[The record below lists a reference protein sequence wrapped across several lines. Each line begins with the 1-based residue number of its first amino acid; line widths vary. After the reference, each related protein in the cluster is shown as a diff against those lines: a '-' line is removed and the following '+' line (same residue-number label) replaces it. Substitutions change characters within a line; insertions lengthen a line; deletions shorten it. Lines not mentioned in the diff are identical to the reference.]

1 MWGCKNIR
9 VLLSSESARA
19 KCVVIPGG
27 KGDLTARAERMTA
40 MSDMVIRSKRQTSA
54 AKRKRYLREYGP
66 LWIMALPALI
76 LLVLFSYIPLAGLVI
91 VFKDYNFLKGIW
103 GSPWVG
109 FKNFEFFFYN
119 MDNALRAT
127 KNTLILNALNMTFG
141 TIMSIALAIM
151 FSEIRSKKY
160 LKVTQTISI
169 FPHFLSWAVVGGIA
183 TAFLSYDKGMINSLV
198 SVLGMER
205 LDLYNTA
212 GYWPAILTVFNVWK
226 GAGYSAIVYYATIS
240 GFDTSYYEAAEV
252 DGATLWQRII
262 HITLP
267 MLLPTICILTLMSV
281 GRIFYGDLS
290 MMMSMHNLNPM
301 LFETTDIIDTFVYR
315 SITQLGDYSMA
326 SAVSLYQ
333 SVFGFAL
340 VLGSNY
346 VVGKFSAES
355 KLF

>member
-1 MWGCKNIR
+1 MSN
-9 VLLSSESARA
+9 SSRPKA
-19 KCVVIPGG
+19 PF
-27 KGDLTARAERMTA
+27 AERA
-40 MSDMVIRSKRQTSA
+40 Y
-54 AKRKRYLREYGP
+54 RYMRDNGA
-66 LWIMALPALI
+66 LWLLALPSLAL
-76 LLVLFSYIPLAGLVI
+76 LLFFSYIPMAGLVI
-91 VFKDYNFLKGIW
+91 VFKDYDFLKGIW
-103 GSPWVG
+103 ASPWAG

-127 KNTLILNALNMTFG
+127 RNTLFLNALNMFFG
-141 TIMSIALAIM
+141 TLVSIALAIM

-160 LKVTQTISI
+160 LKVSQTISI

-183 TAFLSYDKGMINSLV
+183 TAFLSYDKGLINSIVV
-198 SVLGMER
+198 SLGGER
-205 LDLYNTA
+205 LNLYNEA
-212 GYWPAILTVFNVWK
+212 RYWPVILTAFNVWK

-262 HITLP
+262 YITVP
-267 MLLPTICILTLMSV
+267 MLTPTICILTLMSV
-281 GRIFYGDLS
+281 GRMFYGDLS

-326 SAVSLYQ
+326 SAVNLYQ
-333 SVFGFAL
+333 SIFGFVL
-340 VLGSNY
+340 VLLSNY
-346 VVGKFSAES
+346 VVGKFDADS

>member
-1 MWGCKNIR
+1 MSNPAATAKQAVRAARRIR
-9 VLLSSESARA
+9 YV
-19 KCVVIPGG
+19 K
-27 KGDLTARAERMTA
+27 
-40 MSDMVIRSKRQTSA
+40 
-54 AKRKRYLREYGP
+54 EYGP
-66 LWIMALPALI
+66 LWVLSAPALI
-76 LLVLFSYIPLAGLVI
+76 LLVLFSYIPMAGLVI

-103 GSPWVG
+103 ASPWVG

-127 KNTLILNALNMTFG
+127 KNTLILNALSMFFSTL
-141 TIMSIALAIM
+141 MSISLAIM
-151 FSEIRSKKY
+151 FSEIRNKKY
-160 LKVTQTISI
+160 LKITQTISI
-169 FPHFLSWAVVGGIA
+169 FPHFLSWAVIGGIA
-183 TAFLSYDKGMINSLV
+183 TAFLSYDKGMINGIV
-198 SVLGMER
+198 SGMGLER
-205 LDLYNTA
+205 LDLYNKAT
-212 GYWPAILTVFNVWK
+212 YWPAILTVFNVWK

-262 HITLP
+262 HITMP

-301 LFETTDIIDTFVYR
+301 LFDTTDIIDTFVYR

-333 SVFGFAL
+333 SVFGFIL
-340 VLGSNY
+340 VVGSNY
-346 VVGKFSAES
+346 IVGKFSAES

>member
-1 MWGCKNIR
+1 MASSKTIARR
-9 VLLSSESARA
+9 VPASVRA
-19 KCVVIPGG
+19 
-27 KGDLTARAERMTA
+27 
-40 MSDMVIRSKRQTSA
+40 
-54 AKRKRYLREYGP
+54 KRYLQEYGP
-66 LWIMALPALI
+66 LWVLSLPALI
-76 LLVLFSYIPLAGLVI
+76 LLLLFSYIPMAGLVI
-91 VFKDYNFLKGIW
+91 VFKDYDFLKGIW
-103 GSPWVG
+103 ASPWVG

-127 KNTLILNALNMTFG
+127 KNTLFLNAL
-141 TIMSIALAIM
+141 SISFSTVVSISLAIM
-151 FSEIRSKKY
+151 FSEIRSKKF

-183 TAFLSYDKGMINSLV
+183 TAFLSYDKGLINSIVV
-198 SVLGMER
+198 SLGGQR
-205 LDLYNTA
+205 IDLYNTA

-262 HITLP
+262 YITIP

-301 LFETTDIIDTFVYR
+301 IYETTDIIDTFVYR
-315 SITQLGDYSMA
+315 SITQLGDYSMS

-333 SVFGFAL
+333 SIFGFAL
-340 VLGSNY
+340 VLISNY

>member
-1 MWGCKNIR
+1 MSNP
-9 VLLSSESARA
+9 AA
-19 KCVVIPGG
+19 
-27 KGDLTARAERMTA
+27 TARQAVRA
-40 MSDMVIRSKRQTSA
+40 ARRIRYVK
-54 AKRKRYLREYGP
+54 EYGP
-66 LWIMALPALI
+66 LWVLSAPALI
-76 LLVLFSYIPLAGLVI
+76 LLVLFSYIPMAGLVI

-103 GSPWVG
+103 ASPWVG

-127 KNTLILNALNMTFG
+127 KNTLILNALNMAFG
-141 TIMSIALAIM
+141 TLMSIALAIM
-151 FSEIRSKKY
+151 FSEIRNKKY
-160 LKVTQTISI
+160 LKITQTISI
-169 FPHFLSWAVVGGIA
+169 FPHFLSWAVIGGIA
-183 TAFLSYDKGMINSLV
+183 TAFLSYDKGMINGIV
-198 SVLGMER
+198 SGMGLER
-205 LDLYNTA
+205 LDLYNKAT
-212 GYWPAILTVFNVWK
+212 YWPAILTVFNVWK
-226 GAGYSAIVYYATIS
+226 GSGYSAIVYYATIS

-262 HITLP
+262 HITMP

-301 LFETTDIIDTFVYR
+301 LFDTTDIIDTFVYR

-333 SVFGFAL
+333 SVFGFIL
-340 VLGSNY
+340 VVGSNY

>member
-1 MWGCKNIR
+1 MSQIARTKRPGSASLRRIR
-9 VLLSSESARA
+9 YV
-19 KCVVIPGG
+19 K
-27 KGDLTARAERMTA
+27 
-40 MSDMVIRSKRQTSA
+40 
-54 AKRKRYLREYGP
+54 EYGP
-66 LWIMALPALI
+66 LWILASPALI
-76 LLVLFSYIPLAGLVI
+76 LLVLFSYIPMAGMVI

-119 MDNALRAT
+119 MENALRAT
-127 KNTLILNALNMTFG
+127 KNTLILNALSMTFS
-141 TIMSIALAIM
+141 TLVSISLAIM

-160 LKVTQTISI
+160 LKITQTISI

-183 TAFLSYDKGMINSLV
+183 TAFLSYDKGMINSIV
-198 SVLGMER
+198 SGLGLER
-205 LDLYNTA
+205 LDLYNTPS
-212 GYWPAILTVFNVWK
+212 YWPTILTIFNVWK

-262 HITLP
+262 HITIP
-267 MLLPTICILTLMSV
+267 MLTPTICVLTLMSI

-301 LFETTDIIDTFVYR
+301 LYDTTDIIDTFVYR
-315 SITQLGDYSMA
+315 SITQLGDYSMS

-333 SVFGFAL
+333 SVFGFIL
-340 VLGSNY
+340 VLLSNY

>member
-1 MWGCKNIR
+1 MSNPAIQMKR
-9 VLLSSESARA
+9 ASS
-19 KCVVIPGG
+19 
-27 KGDLTARAERMTA
+27 TARR
-40 MSDMVIRSKRQTSA
+40 IR
-54 AKRKRYLREYGP
+54 YVREYGP
-66 LWIMALPALI
+66 LWVLSAPAII
-76 LLVLFSYIPLAGLVI
+76 LLVLFSYIPMAGLVI

-103 GSPWVG
+103 ASPWVG

-127 KNTLILNALNMTFG
+127 KNTLILNALSMTFS
-141 TIMSIALAIM
+141 TLMSISLAIM
-151 FSEIRSKKY
+151 FSEIRNKKY

-169 FPHFLSWAVVGGIA
+169 FPHFLSWAVIGGIA
-183 TAFLSYDKGMINSLV
+183 TAFLSYDKGMINGIVASMGL
-198 SVLGMER
+198 ER
-205 LDLYNTA
+205 LDLYNEA
-212 GYWPAILTVFNVWK
+212 AYWPAILTIFNVWK
-226 GAGYSAIVYYATIS
+226 GSGYSAIVYYATIS

-262 HITLP
+262 HITMP

-333 SVFGFAL
+333 SVFGFIL

-346 VVGKFSAES
+346 IVGKFSAES

>member
-1 MWGCKNIR
+1 M
-9 VLLSSESARA
+9 SSPVVTVRQRSSAQRR
-19 KCVVIPGG
+19 
-27 KGDLTARAERMTA
+27 L
-40 MSDMVIRSKRQTSA
+40 
-54 AKRKRYLREYGP
+54 RYVREYGP
-66 LWIMALPALI
+66 LWVLALPALI
-76 LLVLFSYIPLAGLVI
+76 LLVLFSYIPMAGLVI

-103 GSPWVG
+103 ASPWVG

-127 KNTLILNALNMTFG
+127 KNTLVLNMLNMAFG
-141 TIMSIALAIM
+141 TLMSIALAIM
-151 FSEIRSKKY
+151 FSEIRNKKY

-169 FPHFLSWAVVGGIA
+169 FPHFLSWAVIGGIA
-183 TAFLSYDKGMINSLV
+183 TAFLSYDKGMINGVV
-198 SVLGMER
+198 SNLGMER

-212 GYWPAILTVFNVWK
+212 GYWPAILTIFNVWK
-226 GAGYSAIVYYATIS
+226 GSGYSAIVYYATIS

-252 DGATLWQRII
+252 DGATLWQRIVY
-262 HITLP
+262 ITMP
-267 MLLPTICILTLMSV
+267 MLLPTICILTLMNV

-333 SVFGFAL
+333 SVFGFVL
-340 VLGSNY
+340 VLTSNY
-346 VVGKFSAES
+346 IVGKFSSES

>member
-1 MWGCKNIR
+1 MPGVRIN
-9 VLLSSESARA
+9 LNA
-19 KCVVIPGG
+19 CV
-27 KGDLTARAERMTA
+27 ERMTA
-40 MSDMVIRSKRQTSA
+40 MSNMVLQRKRQTSA
-54 AKRKRYLREYGP
+54 AKRRRYLREYGP

-76 LLVLFSYIPLAGLVI
+76 LLVLFSYIPMAGLVI

-127 KNTLILNALNMTFG
+127 KNTLVLNALNMAFG
-141 TIMSIALAIM
+141 TVVSIALAIM
-151 FSEIRSKKY
+151 FSEIRNKKY

-183 TAFLSYDKGMINSLV
+183 TAFLSYDKGMINGIISA
-198 SVLGMER
+198 LGMER

-212 GYWPAILTVFNVWK
+212 AYWPAILTIFNVWK

-346 VVGKFSAES
+346 IVGKFSAES
-355 KLF
+355 RLF

>member
-1 MWGCKNIR
+1 MRNAVKTANGASKAQK
-9 VLLSSESARA
+9 AR
-19 KCVVIPGG
+19 
-27 KGDLTARAERMTA
+27 
-40 MSDMVIRSKRQTSA
+40 
-54 AKRKRYLREYGP
+54 RYIQEYGP
-66 LWIMALPALI
+66 LWVLAAPALI
-76 LLVLFSYIPLAGLVI
+76 LLVAFSYVPMAGLVI
-91 VFKDYNFLKGIW
+91 VFKDYNFLEGIW

-119 MDNALRAT
+119 MENALRAT
-127 KNTLILNALNMTFG
+127 RNTLFLNALNMFFSTL
-141 TIMSIALAIM
+141 MSISLAIM
-151 FSEIRSKKY
+151 FSEIRSRKY

-183 TAFLSYDKGMINSLV
+183 TAFLSYDKGMINGIVASL
-198 SVLGMER
+198 GGER
-205 LDLYNTA
+205 LDLYNTP
-212 GYWPAILTVFNVWK
+212 GYWPLILTVFNVWK

-262 HITLP
+262 HITIP
-267 MLLPTICILTLMSV
+267 MLRPTICVLTLMSV

-315 SITQLGDYSMA
+315 SITQLGDYSMS

-333 SVFGFAL
+333 SVFGFVL
-340 VLGSNY
+340 VLLSNY
-346 VVGKFSAES
+346 IVGRINPDS

>member
-1 MWGCKNIR
+1 MSNP
-9 VLLSSESARA
+9 AATA
-19 KCVVIPGG
+19 KQAV
-27 KGDLTARAERMTA
+27 R
-40 MSDMVIRSKRQTSA
+40 A
-54 AKRKRYLREYGP
+54 AKRIRYVKEYGP
-66 LWIMALPALI
+66 LWVLSAPALI
-76 LLVLFSYIPLAGLVI
+76 LLVLFSYIPMAGLVI

-103 GSPWVG
+103 ASPWVG

-141 TIMSIALAIM
+141 TLMSIALAIM
-151 FSEIRSKKY
+151 FSEIRNKKY
-160 LKVTQTISI
+160 LKITQTISI
-169 FPHFLSWAVVGGIA
+169 FPHFLSWAVIGGIA
-183 TAFLSYDKGMINSLV
+183 TAFLSYDKGMINGIV
-198 SVLGMER
+198 SGMGLER
-205 LDLYNTA
+205 LDLYNKA
-212 GYWPAILTVFNVWK
+212 AYWPAILTIFNVWK

-262 HITLP
+262 HITMP

-301 LFETTDIIDTFVYR
+301 LFDTTDIIDTFVYR

-333 SVFGFAL
+333 SVFGFIL

-346 VVGKFSAES
+346 IVGKFSAES

>member
-1 MWGCKNIR
+1 MSTPFPTIKQ
-9 VLLSSESARA
+9 SS
-19 KCVVIPGG
+19 
-27 KGDLTARAERMTA
+27 
-40 MSDMVIRSKRQTSA
+40 RQGRTS
-54 AKRKRYLREYGP
+54 RYLREYGP
-66 LWIMALPALI
+66 LWILALPALA
-76 LLVLFSYIPLAGLVI
+76 LLVAFSYIPMAGLVI

-119 MDNALRAT
+119 MGNALRAT
-127 KNTLILNALNMTFG
+127 GNTLFLNALNMFFG
-141 TIMSIALAIM
+141 TLMSISLAIM
-151 FSEIRSKKY
+151 FSEIRSKRY

-183 TAFLSYDKGMINSLV
+183 TAFLSYDKGMINSILV
-198 SVLGMER
+198 TLGGER

-226 GAGYSAIVYYATIS
+226 GSGYSAIVYYATIS
-240 GFDTSYYEAAEV
+240 GFDPSYYEAAEV
-252 DGATLWQRII
+252 DGATLWQRIL

-267 MLLPTICILTLMSV
+267 MLAPTVCILTLMSV

-301 LFETTDIIDTFVYR
+301 LYETTDIIDTFVYR

-333 SVFGFAL
+333 SMFGFVL
-340 VLGSNY
+340 VLLSNY
-346 VVGKFSAES
+346 IVGRFSSES
-355 KLF
+355 RLF

>member
-1 MWGCKNIR
+1 MDVMVKPAMYA
-9 VLLSSESARA
+9 EQKSASR
-19 KCVVIPGG
+19 
-27 KGDLTARAERMTA
+27 TM
-40 MSDMVIRSKRQTSA
+40 
-54 AKRKRYLREYGP
+54 RYLRDNGP
-66 LWIMALPALI
+66 LWVMAAPALA
-76 LLVLFSYIPLAGLVI
+76 LLVLFSYVPMAGLVI
-91 VFKDYNFLKGIW
+91 VFKDYDFLKGIW

-109 FKNFEFFFYN
+109 LKNFEFFFYN
-119 MDNALRAT
+119 MENALRAT
-127 KNTLILNALNMTFG
+127 KNTLVLNALNISFG
-141 TIMSIALAIM
+141 TLTSIALAIM

-169 FPHFLSWAVVGGIA
+169 FPHFLSWAVIGGIA
-183 TAFLSYDKGMINSLV
+183 TAFLSYDKGMVNSILTT
-198 SVLGMER
+198 LGAER
-205 LDLYNTA
+205 VDLYNTA
-212 GYWPAILTVFNVWK
+212 GYWPVIITLFNVWK

-252 DGATLWQRII
+252 DGATLWQRIV

-301 LFETTDIIDTFVYR
+301 LYETTDIIDTFVYR
-315 SITQLGDYSMA
+315 SITQLGDYSMS

-333 SVFGFAL
+333 SIFGFLL
-340 VLGSNY
+340 VMASNY
-346 VVGKFSAES
+346 IVGKFSAES

>member
-1 MWGCKNIR
+1 MSNLTVPRRR
-9 VLLSSESARA
+9 VPLGMRSAR
-19 KCVVIPGG
+19 
-27 KGDLTARAERMTA
+27 
-40 MSDMVIRSKRQTSA
+40 
-54 AKRKRYLREYGP
+54 YFREYGP
-66 LWIMALPALI
+66 LWLLALPALL
-76 LLVLFSYIPLAGLVI
+76 LLVAFSYIPMAGLVI

-119 MDNALRAT
+119 MGNALRAT
-127 KNTLILNALNMTFG
+127 KNTLFLNALNMFFSTL
-141 TIMSIALAIM
+141 MSISLAIM

-183 TAFLSYDKGMINSLV
+183 TAFLSYDKGMINSIIV
-198 SVLGMER
+198 GMGGER

-240 GFDTSYYEAAEV
+240 GFDTSYFEAAEV

-262 HITLP
+262 HITIP
-267 MLLPTICILTLMSV
+267 MLAPTICILTLMSV

-301 LFETTDIIDTFVYR
+301 LYETTDIIDTFVYR
-315 SITQLGDYSMA
+315 SITQLGDYSMS

-333 SVFGFAL
+333 SLFGFVL
-340 VLGSNY
+340 VLLSNY
-346 VVGKFSAES
+346 IVGKFSAES

>member
-1 MWGCKNIR
+1 MSN
-9 VLLSSESARA
+9 
-19 KCVVIPGG
+19 
-27 KGDLTARAERMTA
+27 AE
-40 MSDMVIRSKRQTSA
+40 MSVRQRSA
-54 AKRKRYLREYGP
+54 AQRRIRYVREYGP
-66 LWIMALPALI
+66 LWVLAAPALI
-76 LLVLFSYIPLAGLVI
+76 LLVLFSYVPMAGMVI

-109 FKNFEFFFYN
+109 FKNFEFFFYT

-127 KNTLILNALNMTFG
+127 KNTLILNALSMTFS
-141 TIMSIALAIM
+141 TLASISLAIM
-151 FSEIRSKKY
+151 FSEIRSKKF
-160 LKVTQTISI
+160 LKITQTISI
-169 FPHFLSWAVVGGIA
+169 FPHFLSWAVIGGIA
-183 TAFLSYDKGMINSLV
+183 TAFLSYDKGMINSLLV
-198 SVLGMER
+198 SMGGER
-205 LDLYNTA
+205 ANLYNEP

-262 HITLP
+262 HITVP

-301 LFETTDIIDTFVYR
+301 LYSTTDIIDTFVYR
-315 SITQLGDYSMA
+315 SITELGDYSMG

-333 SVFGFAL
+333 SVFGFVL
-340 VLGSNY
+340 VLTSNY
-346 VVGKFSAES
+346 IVGKFSSDS

>member
-1 MWGCKNIR
+1 MHQISP
-9 VLLSSESARA
+9 LASERSASARF
-19 KCVVIPGG
+19 V
-27 KGDLTARAERMTA
+27 
-40 MSDMVIRSKRQTSA
+40 
-54 AKRKRYLREYGP
+54 RYIKEYGP
-66 LWIMALPALI
+66 LWVLAAPALI
-76 LLVLFSYIPLAGLVI
+76 LLILFSYVPMAGMVI

-103 GSPWVG
+103 DSPWVG

-127 KNTLILNALNMTFG
+127 KNTLVLNALSMTFS
-141 TIMSIALAIM
+141 TLMSISLAIM

-169 FPHFLSWAVVGGIA
+169 VPHFLSWAVVGGIA
-183 TAFLSYDKGMINSLV
+183 TAFLSYDKGMINGLV
-198 SVLGMER
+198 TSMGLER

-212 GYWPAILTVFNVWK
+212 GYWPAILTIFNVWK
-226 GAGYSAIVYYATIS
+226 GAGYSAVVYYATIS

-262 HITLP
+262 HITIP
-267 MLLPTICILTLMSV
+267 MLTPTICVLTLMSV

-301 LFETTDIIDTFVYR
+301 LYETTDIIDTFVYR
-315 SITQLGDYSMA
+315 SITQLGDYSMS

-333 SVFGFAL
+333 SVFGFGL
-340 VLGSNY
+340 VLLSNY
-346 VVGKFSAES
+346 IVGKFSAES
-355 KLF
+355 RLF

>member
-1 MWGCKNIR
+1 MSNLTVPRRR
-9 VLLSSESARA
+9 VPLGTRSAR
-19 KCVVIPGG
+19 
-27 KGDLTARAERMTA
+27 
-40 MSDMVIRSKRQTSA
+40 
-54 AKRKRYLREYGP
+54 YFREYGP
-66 LWIMALPALI
+66 LWLLALPALL
-76 LLVLFSYIPLAGLVI
+76 LLVAFSYIPMAGLVI

-119 MDNALRAT
+119 MGNALRAT
-127 KNTLILNALNMTFG
+127 KNTLFLNALNMFFSTL
-141 TIMSIALAIM
+141 MSISLAIM

-183 TAFLSYDKGMINSLV
+183 TAFLSYDKGMINGIIG
-198 SVLGMER
+198 GMGGER

-240 GFDTSYYEAAEV
+240 GFDTSYFEAAEV

-262 HITLP
+262 HITIP
-267 MLLPTICILTLMSV
+267 MLAPTICILTLMSV

-301 LFETTDIIDTFVYR
+301 LYETTDIIDTFVYR
-315 SITQLGDYSMA
+315 SITQLGDYSMS

-333 SVFGFAL
+333 SLFGFVL
-340 VLGSNY
+340 VLLSNY
-346 VVGKFSAES
+346 IVGKFSAES

>member
-1 MWGCKNIR
+1 MSNP
-9 VLLSSESARA
+9 AATA
-19 KCVVIPGG
+19 KQAV
-27 KGDLTARAERMTA
+27 R
-40 MSDMVIRSKRQTSA
+40 A
-54 AKRKRYLREYGP
+54 AKRIRYVKEYGP
-66 LWIMALPALI
+66 LWVLSAPALI
-76 LLVLFSYIPLAGLVI
+76 LLVLFSYIPMAGLVI

-103 GSPWVG
+103 ASPWVG

-141 TIMSIALAIM
+141 TLMSIALAIM
-151 FSEIRSKKY
+151 FSEIRNKKY
-160 LKVTQTISI
+160 LKITQTISI
-169 FPHFLSWAVVGGIA
+169 FPHFLSWAVIGGIA
-183 TAFLSYDKGMINSLV
+183 TAFLSYDKGMINGIV
-198 SVLGMER
+198 SGMGLER
-205 LDLYNTA
+205 LDLYNKA
-212 GYWPAILTVFNVWK
+212 AYWPAILTIFNVWK

-262 HITLP
+262 YITMP

-301 LFETTDIIDTFVYR
+301 LFDTTDIIDTFVYR

-333 SVFGFAL
+333 SVFGFIL
-340 VLGSNY
+340 VVGSNY
-346 VVGKFSAES
+346 VVSKFSAES

>member
-1 MWGCKNIR
+1 MSNP
-9 VLLSSESARA
+9 AATA
-19 KCVVIPGG
+19 KQAV
-27 KGDLTARAERMTA
+27 R
-40 MSDMVIRSKRQTSA
+40 A
-54 AKRKRYLREYGP
+54 AKRIRYVKEYGP
-66 LWIMALPALI
+66 LWVLSAPALI
-76 LLVLFSYIPLAGLVI
+76 LLVLFSYIPMAGLVI

-103 GSPWVG
+103 ASPWVG

-141 TIMSIALAIM
+141 TLMSIALAIM
-151 FSEIRSKKY
+151 FSEIRNKKY
-160 LKVTQTISI
+160 LKITQTISI
-169 FPHFLSWAVVGGIA
+169 FPHFLSWAVIGGIA
-183 TAFLSYDKGMINSLV
+183 TAFLSYDKGMINGIV
-198 SVLGMER
+198 SGMGLER
-205 LDLYNTA
+205 LDLYNKAT
-212 GYWPAILTVFNVWK
+212 YWPAILTIFNVWK

-262 HITLP
+262 HITMP

-301 LFETTDIIDTFVYR
+301 LFDTTDIIDTFVYR

-333 SVFGFAL
+333 SVFGFIL
-340 VLGSNY
+340 VVGSNY

>member
-1 MWGCKNIR
+1 MASNR
-9 VLLSSESARA
+9 TLAR
-19 KCVVIPGG
+19 
-27 KGDLTARAERMTA
+27 RAPFAVRA
-40 MSDMVIRSKRQTSA
+40 
-54 AKRKRYLREYGP
+54 KRYLQEYGP
-66 LWIMALPALI
+66 LWVLAMPALI
-76 LLVLFSYIPLAGLVI
+76 LLLLFSYIPMAGLVI
-91 VFKDYNFLKGIW
+91 VFKDYDFLKGIW
-103 GSPWVG
+103 ASPWVG

-119 MDNALRAT
+119 MDSALRAT
-127 KNTLILNALNMTFG
+127 KNTLVLNALSITF
-141 TIMSIALAIM
+141 TTLVSISLAIM
-151 FSEIRSKKY
+151 FSEIRSKKF

-183 TAFLSYDKGMINSLV
+183 TAFLSYDKGLINSIVV
-198 SVLGMER
+198 SMGGQR
-205 LDLYNTA
+205 IDLYNTA

-262 HITLP
+262 YITMP
-267 MLLPTICILTLMSV
+267 MLTPTICILTLMSV

-301 LFETTDIIDTFVYR
+301 IYETTDIIDTFVYR
-315 SITQLGDYSMA
+315 SITQLGDYSMS

-333 SVFGFAL
+333 SIFGFAL
-340 VLGSNY
+340 VLISNY
-346 VVGKFSAES
+346 VVGRFSAES